1 MHRYPGVSLDVIA
14 HGARGHAPVHLLLI
28 SAAEIGF
35 VWDGVRVGWIRS
47 ELPPAQDAFWSV
59 HRSSKSS
66 LSFV

>member
-1 MHRYPGVSLDVIA
+1 MLDLIA

-47 ELPPAQDAFWSV
+47 EPPPAWDAFWSC
-59 HRSSKSS
+59 SPQLKSS